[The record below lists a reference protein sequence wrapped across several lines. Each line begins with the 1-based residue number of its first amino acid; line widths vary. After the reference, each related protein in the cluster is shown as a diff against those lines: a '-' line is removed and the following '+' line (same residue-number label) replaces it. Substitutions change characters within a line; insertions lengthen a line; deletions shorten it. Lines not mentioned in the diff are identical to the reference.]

1 MNKRKRRAV
10 AALLLGG
17 LVVWMPACGGNKTS
31 QGEKAAEQTEA
42 TVATMKARIVA
53 TAPTTLFDKE
63 LSEIKDYTYG
73 KWELVSGKNTREL
86 CEFENTFITIDD
98 DHYVWTE
105 DGESEAGEMNWRKAA
120 TGIGYDA
127 YLMDVFYA
135 EYPSFPLSIHRDT
148 LYIQDCTATGYTYKL
163 VRR

>member
-10 AALLLGG
+10 AALLFSG
-17 LVVWMPACGGNKTS
+17 LLLWMPGCGNKAT
-31 QGEKAAEQTEA
+31 QGEKATDKKET
-42 TVATMKARIVA
+42 TVATMKARLVA
-53 TAPTTLFDKE
+53 TEATTLFDKE

-98 DHYVWTE
+98 DQYIWTE
-105 DGESEAGEMNWRKAA
+105 DGESEAGEMNWRKAP

-148 LYIQDCTATGYTYKL
+148 LYIQDCTATGYKYKL